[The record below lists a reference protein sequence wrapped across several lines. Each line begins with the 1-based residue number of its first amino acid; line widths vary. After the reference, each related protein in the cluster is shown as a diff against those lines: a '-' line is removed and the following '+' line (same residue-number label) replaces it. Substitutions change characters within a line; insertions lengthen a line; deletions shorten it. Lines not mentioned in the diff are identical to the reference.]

1 MKQNNSSFVLKTEIK
16 TALLNYSSFDIIK
29 MAFDEQEDG
38 QMQKRGWLHTVR
50 GQYMLIV
57 LLTLLGITILI
68 GVVSAEVVRDVV
80 QSRGKAYMESS
91 VQLLSEDME
100 REYYDILHISQ
111 HMMPQGQVGED
122 LNKILSATT
131 VYDEGEAKRMLA
143 RDMGL
148 ITVSVRQ
155 SELALYCDAA
165 GQTVVTGTM
174 SVDPTFHAKEN
185 LSALYQN
192 KQVTYHAIHPSQS
205 FISNQPVI
213 SLARSGTFYDDK
225 EYTIYVEIRTSLL
238 DSLEAMCKNAN
249 TSYDF
254 LLLNADGKIC
264 YSSQPDLPI
273 GTELFQVMSPQI
285 FFGTWQNWTWARS
298 DTRLGFSCA
307 VIQKNEYFYA
317 GLLKWV
323 NRLLVAFVVAVCLI
337 VLSAVLLKKKIYQKM
352 EIVFQAIDGIGQNSL
367 TIVSPRTGLAEFD
380 MILDRFESM
389 LCRIRQLILDV
400 EKKEADRAK
409 TELEKLYYQINPHFL
424 MNSLNSVHWLARM
437 NGQEDIR
444 NMVHRLCVILSYS
457 MGRSVEYP
465 TLRTEVDI
473 LRNYIALESE
483 RHSFTTTFDIE
494 EGSYLDNA
502 APRLVL
508 QPLVENAI
516 GHGMDVD
523 GELYISIHPQQKGA
537 VIIIRDDG
545 CGITDEKLQEINNGG
560 QGDGKGGIGLRYVR
574 SMIQQFYGKEASLHF
589 TSKQGE
595 GTTVT
600 LYLGIPLR
608 EGET

>member
-1 MKQNNSSFVLKTEIK
+1 MKK
-16 TALLNYSSFDIIK
+16 Y
-29 MAFDEQEDG
+29 
-38 QMQKRGWLHTVR
+38 GWVHTVR

-57 LLTLLGITILI
+57 FLTLLGITLLI

-80 QSRGKAYMESS
+80 QSCGKAYMESS

-122 LNKILSATT
+122 LNKILSAAT
-131 VYDEGEAKRMLA
+131 VYDEGEAKRILA

-148 ITVSVRQ
+148 ITFSIRQ

-165 GQTVVTGTM
+165 GQHVVTGTM
-174 SVDPTFHAKEN
+174 SVEPSFHAKEN
-185 LSALYQN
+185 LSTLYQN
-192 KQVTYHAIHPSQS
+192 KQVTYHGIHPSQS
-205 FISNQPVI
+205 LISNQPVI
-213 SLARSGTFYDDK
+213 SLTRTGTFYNDK
-225 EYTIYVEIRTSLL
+225 EYTIYVEIRTSLP
-238 DSLEAMCKNAN
+238 DSLDAMCKNAN
-249 TSYDF
+249 TAYDF
-254 LLLNADGKIC
+254 LLLDVNGKIC
-264 YSSQPDLPI
+264 YSSQVDLPI
-273 GTELFQVMSPQI
+273 GMELSQLMNSQAA
-285 FFGTWQNWTWARS
+285 FGIWQKWIWARS

-307 VIQKNEYFYA
+307 VVQKSEHFYA
-317 GLLKWV
+317 GLLRWV
-323 NRLLVAFVVAVCLI
+323 KRLLVAFFVAICLI
-337 VLSAVLLKKKIYQKM
+337 ALSAVLLKKRIYQKM
-352 EIVFQAIDGIGQNSL
+352 EIVFQAIDSIGQNSL

-409 TELEKLYYQINPHFL
+409 MELEKLYYQINPHFL

-483 RHSFTTTFDIE
+483 RHSFTTVFDIE
-494 EGSYLDNA
+494 EGTYLDNA

-508 QPLVENAI
+508 HPLVENAI

-523 GELYISIHPQQKGA
+523 GELFISIHPQQGGA
-537 VIIIRDDG
+537 VVTIRDDG
-545 CGITDEKLQEINNGG
+545 CGITDEKLREINNGG
-560 QGDGKGGIGLRYVR
+560 NSDRKSGIGLRYVR
-574 SMIQQFYGKEASLHF
+574 SMIQQFYGKDASLHF

-600 LYLGIPLR
+600 LYLGIPLK
-608 EGET
+608 EGRTE